1 MTSFQ
6 PSVPSIKQE
15 SRATNSDQLEGLEHI
30 HTFQTFQDGRAPSVK
45 AKSET
50 RQLSMKIG
58 PQKGLFLR
66 SIEQAITKTC
76 IFQIRKFHIRIPLSV
91 FWTYYS
97 PQGCLQNPRLHP
109 SQNVYKNNSKPR
121 QFSNNNKKRGE
132 HNRKQGH
139 CDLPITESRICYQLK
154 DISSSPKTENK
165 ILADDDR
172 LGGDDSVPASGEG

>member
-1 MTSFQ
+1 
-6 PSVPSIKQE
+6 
-15 SRATNSDQLEGLEHI
+15 
-30 HTFQTFQDGRAPSVK
+30 
-45 AKSET
+45 
-50 RQLSMKIG
+50 MKIG